1 MRTVALVLAAGR
13 GERLGHALP
22 KGLVPLAGRPLL
34 LHALAALEA
43 VDEVDLLLPVVPADA
58 FERFERVLAA
68 APGLQKLAPAI
79 RGGRERQDSVR
90 AGLAALPADAAL
102 VAVHDAARP
111 CVRPEAVRRVIE
123 AARAT
128 GAAIL
133 ATPVRDTIKR
143 VVAGR
148 VVETPP
154 RAECWAAQT
163 PQVFRVEIL
172 REALAKAETDGL
184 LGTDDAQLVE
194 ALGVCVCVVPGDAD
208 NLKITSPE
216 DLVWAESLLRKGAK
230 RPRGEPQACGGGP
243 PRGPERNS

>member
-34 LHALAALEA
+34 LYALAALEA
-43 VDEVDLLLPVVPADA
+43 VDEVDRLIPVVPADA
-58 FERFERVLAA
+58 LDRFEQALRAA
-68 APGLQKLAPAI
+68 RGLHKLAPAVV
-79 RGGRERQDSVR
+79 GGRERQDSVR
-90 AGLAALPADAAL
+90 AGLAALPAGVEL

-133 ATPVRDTIKR
+133 AVPVRDTIKR

-172 REALAKAETDGL
+172 REALAKAETEGT

-194 ALGVCVCVVPGDAD
+194 ALGVPVCVVPGDAD

-216 DLVWAESLLRKGAK
+216 DLVWAESLLSKGAK
-230 RPRGEPQACGGGP
+230 RPRSEPQASGGGP
-243 PRGPERNS
+243 PQGPERNP

>member
-34 LHALAALEA
+34 LHALAALHA

-58 FERFERVLAA
+58 RDPFERALAGA
-68 APGLQKLAPAI
+68 RGLHKLGPAVE
-79 RGGRERQDSVR
+79 GGRERQDSVR

-123 AARAT
+123 AARST

-143 VVAGR
+143 VVAGQ

-172 REALAKAETDGL
+172 REALAKADSEGL

-194 ALGVCVCVVPGDAD
+194 ALGVAVRVVAGDPD
-208 NLKITSPE
+208 NLKITLPG
-216 DLVWAESLLRKGAK
+216 DLLLAERLLAFASEAVR
-230 RPRGEPQACGGGP
+230 
-243 PRGPERNS
+243 

>member
-43 VDEVDLLLPVVPADA
+43 VDELDLLLPVVPADA
-58 FERFERVLAA
+58 RDPFERALAGA
-68 APGLQKLAPAI
+68 RGLHKLGPVVE
-79 RGGRERQDSVR
+79 GGRERQDSVR
-90 AGLAALPADAAL
+90 AGLAALPADAEL

-123 AARAT
+123 AARSS

-143 VVAGR
+143 VVDGH

-172 REALAKAETDGL
+172 REALAKAESDGT

-194 ALGVCVCVVPGDAD
+194 ALGVPVCVVLGDPD
-208 NLKITSPE
+208 NLKITLPE
-216 DLVWAESLLRKGAK
+216 DLAVAERLLAL
-230 RPRGEPQACGGGP
+230 AS
-243 PRGPERNS
+243 ERAR